1 MHLKITLEILI
12 LMGIPLTLENDTK
25 EEVHDHA
32 RFCSLRKL
40 VVMILEKALRNAKEG
55 RIFFMGEEAK

>member
-1 MHLKITLEILI
+1 
-12 LMGIPLTLENDTK
+12 MGIPLTLENDTK